1 MHFINNITV
10 SQRNYIEAFLTM
22 TVKQQKESTQDCT
35 FNSRQ
40 NRTIQTQQA
49 AVLWGTDGLGDSRV
63 SYILQSIYRRNMHS
77 SENVC

>member
-35 FNSRQ
+35 FNSRH
-40 NRTIQTQQA
+40 NTVQTQQA

>member
-10 SQRNYIEAFLTM
+10 SQRNYIEAFLTV

-40 NRTIQTQQA
+40 NTVQTQQT

-63 SYILQSIYRRNMHS
+63 SYILQVDI
-77 SENVC
+77 

>member
-10 SQRNYIEAFLTM
+10 SQRNYIEAFLTV
-22 TVKQQKESTQDCT
+22 TVKQQEESTQDCT

-40 NRTIQTQQA
+40 NTVQTQQT

-63 SYILQSIYRRNMHS
+63 SYILQSIYRRKMHS
-77 SENVC
+77 SENVF

>member
-10 SQRNYIEAFLTM
+10 SQRNYIEAFLTV

-40 NRTIQTQQA
+40 NTVQTQQT

-63 SYILQSIYRRNMHS
+63 SYILRSIYRRKMHS
-77 SENVC
+77 SENVF

>member
-10 SQRNYIEAFLTM
+10 SQRNYIEAFLTV

-40 NRTIQTQQA
+40 NTVQTQQT

-63 SYILQSIYRRNMHS
+63 SYILQSIYRRKMHC

>member
-10 SQRNYIEAFLTM
+10 SQRNYIEAFLTV

-40 NRTIQTQQA
+40 NTVQTQQT

-63 SYILQSIYRRNMHS
+63 SYILQLIYRRKMHS